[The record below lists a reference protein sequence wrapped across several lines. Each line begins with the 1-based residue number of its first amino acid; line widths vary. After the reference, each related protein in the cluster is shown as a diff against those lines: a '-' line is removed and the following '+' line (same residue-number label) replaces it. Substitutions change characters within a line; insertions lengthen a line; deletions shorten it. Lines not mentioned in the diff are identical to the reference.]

1 MNTVDVRRATHAD
14 LDRVATTL
22 DLAFRDDPVS
32 SWLFPDPDDRA
43 RLHPGMMRLF
53 VESALEVGEVHVAG
67 DAYGAAVWF
76 PVDPAQP
83 DEDEDFVNRLGA
95 ACGPYEERLHEL
107 LGVMQANHP
116 TAEAHLYLN
125 FLGVRPDMQ
134 NRGIG
139 AAMLRHQFRRLDA
152 EGRPAY
158 LESSSPRNIPLYLR
172 EGFERIGGFTLPQ
185 DGPQMVPMWRKPR

>member
-1 MNTVDVRRATHAD
+1 MDSVNVRRATRAD
-14 LDRVATTL
+14 LDSAATTL

-32 SWLFPDPDDRA
+32 SWLFPDRADRE
-43 RLHPGMMRLF
+43 RLHPGFMRLF
-53 VESALEVGEVHVAG
+53 VEAALEAGEVYVAG

-83 DEDEDFVNRLGA
+83 SDEAEFIERLGA
-95 ACGPYEERLHEL
+95 ACGPYAGRLYEIL
-107 LGVMQANHP
+107 NTMQAHHP
-116 TAEAHLYLN
+116 TGEAHLHLN
-125 FLGVRPDMQ
+125 FIGVRPDLQ

-139 AAMLRHQFRRLDA
+139 AAMLRHRFRDLDA

-172 EGFERIGGFTLPQ
+172 EGFERRDGFTLPGG
-185 DGPQMVPMWRKPR
+185 GPEMVPMWRKPR